1 MRIISPSILNADFSK
16 LGLAIEMLN
25 SSKADWIHLDVMDG
39 VFVPNLSFGTPII
52 EAVNKI
58 SKKPLDIHLMIV
70 DPDRYIDHYQRLG
83 ASYLTVHYEVCPHLH
98 RTLSYIKSKGMKAG
112 VSLNPHTPIELLEDI
127 INDCDMVLLMSVNPG
142 FGGQSFISNTFE
154 KVKRLK
160 QLILKHKSAALI
172 QVDGGVDVKN
182 IAELNQAGVDSFVVG
197 SAIFKAENP
206 LIYIE
211 QLKSI

>member
-83 ASYLTVHYEVCPHLH
+83 AGYLTVHYEVCPHLH